1 MDIDEDALVYDVNV
15 RENEFNAMETYSL
28 RLQKAFTMNVVSR
41 EAQREI
47 ISIFNEVLDD
57 FDNLRKFKVCII
69 VDRVLIQDYSFKFRN
84 FFR

>member
-15 RENEFNAMETYSL
+15 RENEFNTMETYSL

-47 ISIFNEVLDD
+47 VGIFNEVLDD
-57 FDNLRKFKVCII
+57 FDNLRKFKVYII
-69 VDRVLIQDYSFKFRN
+69 VDKVLIENYSFKFQN
-84 FFR
+84 LFR

>member
-69 VDRVLIQDYSFKFRN
+69 VDRVLIQDYSFKFQN

>member
-47 ISIFNEVLDD
+47 IGIFNEVLDD
-57 FDNLRKFKVCII
+57 FDNLRKLKVYII
-69 VDRVLIQDYSFKFRN
+69 VDKVLIQDYSFKFQD